1 MADKQH
7 NQVIVSGAGLSIAEV
22 MRVARDD
29 ARVGISDAVA
39 VQERV
44 RKSNEFILQAVAGN
58 QPIYGVTSGFGAM
71 AYKTISREQAIDLQ
85 NNIPWFH
92 KVGAGNRIPG
102 SDVRAAM
109 LLRMNSLLR
118 GASGIRMEMIER
130 MATFLNRGAT
140 PHVYE
145 FASIGA
151 SGDLSPLSY
160 ITANLIGLDA
170 AWKSDYQGREV
181 DAVSLLAELGLE
193 PLRLGPKEG
202 LAMVNGT
209 AVMTGIAAG
218 CVHDAGNMLALAMGA
233 HALLLQGLAGTN
245 QSFHPFIHQ
254 HKPLNGQLRAAQAM
268 LDLLEGSQLICD
280 ELDGRHEFRGG
291 DEPIQDRY
299 SLRCLPQYMGPII
312 DGIITIAG
320 QVETEINSA
329 TDNPLV
335 DYENA
340 TTYHGG
346 NFLGQYIGVGMDQL
360 RYHLALLAKH
370 LDIQIAMAAT
380 PAFSNGLSAMLVGNT
395 GRSINGG
402 LQGLQICGNC
412 IMPQLS
418 FYSNSLVVHYPSHAE
433 GFNQNI
439 NSQGYGSA
447 NLSRRALEIFRQY
460 MAIAL
465 LFGVQAVDLRSRL
478 GCGHYD
484 ASRTLSPLSRELY
497 RAIHEVIGR
506 DFSADRALIW
516 NDHEQAMDVY
526 IAAIAADI
534 GKGGKIVQAMQKVR
548 AELLSGLAL

>member
-1 MADKQH
+1 VDSVVVSGEGLTLD
-7 NQVIVSGAGLSIAEV
+7 QVI
-22 MRVARDD
+22 RVARYG
-29 ARVGISDAVA
+29 ARVSISEDRAVR
-39 VQERV
+39 ERV
-44 RKSNEFILQAVAGN
+44 DLSSEFIRRAVDQN

-71 AYKTISREQAIDLQ
+71 AYKSISREQAEELQ

-92 KVGAGNRIPG
+92 KVGAGHRIPG

-118 GASGIRMEMIER
+118 GASGIRMEIIQRLE
-130 MATFLNRGAT
+130 TFLNSGAT

-151 SGDLSPLSY
+151 SGDLSPLAY
-160 ITANLIGLDA
+160 ITANLIGLAD

-181 DAVSLLAELGLE
+181 DAVSLLQALGLQ
-193 PLRLGPKEG
+193 PIRLAPKEG
-202 LAMVNGT
+202 LALVNGT

-218 CVHDAGNMLALAMGA
+218 CVHDMRNLVSLALGA

-254 HKPLNGQLRAAQAM
+254 HKPLPGQLKAAEVM
-268 LDLLEGSQLICD
+268 LALLEGSQLICD
-280 ELDGRHEFRGG
+280 ELDGSHEFRGG

-299 SLRCLPQYMGPII
+299 SLRCLPQYLGPII
-312 DGIITIAG
+312 DGVAFVAA
-320 QVETEINSA
+320 QVEMEINAA

-335 DYENA
+335 DHERG

-360 RYHLALLAKH
+360 RYHLGLLAKH
-370 LDIQIAMAAT
+370 LDVQIAMAAT
-380 PAFSNGLSAMLVGNT
+380 PAFSNGLPAMLVGNT
-395 GRSINGG
+395 ARPVNGG

-418 FYSNSLVVHYPSHAE
+418 FYANSLVTHFPTHAE

-447 NLSRRALEIFRQY
+447 NLTRRALEIGRHY

-465 LFGVQAVDLRSRL
+465 LFGVQSVDLRSVL
-478 GCGHYD
+478 GFGHYD
-484 ASRTLSPLSRELY
+484 AREVLSPATRALY
-497 RAIHEVIGR
+497 EAIHEVIGR
-506 DFSADRALIW
+506 GFNRERALVW
-516 NDHEQAMDVY
+516 NDDEQSLDAY
-526 IAAIAADI
+526 IAAITTDLEGESRILAALPSQI
-534 GKGGKIVQAMQKVR
+534 R
-548 AELLSGLAL
+548 ARLER